1 MRRCSLTVSNWQRIY
16 STVAGLNAVAKTLLT
31 ELEERDTSEDLG
43 GNQVSTQGGEEIG
56 LAVAAISLSEFLLEL
71 IGEMDSDG
79 MRHCLLEDKNLRR
92 FPPTPGDE
100 VWAIF
105 QSAWGKVLREA
116 EARETLPGLSAT
128 T

>member
-31 ELEERDTSEDLG
+31 ELEERDTG
-43 GNQVSTQGGEEIG
+43 QGGEEIG

-79 MRHCLLEDKNLRR
+79 MRHCLLEDKGLRR

-116 EARETLPGLSAT
+116 EARKTLPGLSAT